1 MGKKKPLLKDSSD
14 KSRNKTPQSL
24 KRSTKTDRLKQVT
37 SSKKEAFKAVLR
49 PTPSPIKKDTNLKN
63 KPATNQPI
71 PLDNPAAFKDQLRDL
86 ISTQIVP
93 YGMIKGLLFDLK
105 DLPAIVLRDD
115 LTDYICE
122 KQPLYARFLSLVM
135 MGGSIPNC
143 ALICGIN
150 RNQIVEWRNQGVR
163 DLSEGKDT
171 YHARFVNDLN
181 VSALIP
187 TLDAEQTIHRKD
199 PLEWLRSG
207 PGKWVNPEGT
217 WQPAQT
223 KIAITPAEPTVGIA
237 EPQPNRVEDEQKL
250 LDAPTVQDLPNA
262 LSVLREVGLGHIID
276 GADHANNQ
284 ASNGDISNP
293 GDTVSQDQ

>member
-1 MGKKKPLLKDSSD
+1 MSKPQSKKSTKALDKKTSDKKKAF
-14 KSRNKTPQSL
+14 
-24 KRSTKTDRLKQVT
+24 
-37 SSKKEAFKAVLR
+37 KEALK
-49 PTPSPIKKDTNLKN
+49 PKSPIKKT
-63 KPATNQPI
+63 PSSPITSCPPI

-237 EPQPNRVEDEQKL
+237 EPQPNQVEDEQNL
-250 LDAPTVQDLPNA
+250 LDAPTVQDLPSA

-276 GADHANNQ
+276 GANSEALKEQ
-284 ASNGDISNP
+284 DI
-293 GDTVSQDQ
+293 VSSSKETQGRDSSDGRSESDRSSGI